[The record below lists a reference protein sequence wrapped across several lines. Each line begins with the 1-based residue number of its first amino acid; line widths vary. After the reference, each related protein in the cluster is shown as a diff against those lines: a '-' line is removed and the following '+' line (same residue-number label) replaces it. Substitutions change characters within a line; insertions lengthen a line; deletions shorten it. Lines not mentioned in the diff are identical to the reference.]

1 VVVIEA
7 GELEQLDRWL
17 CPVLAH
23 SAEQQAAFL
32 EIYKRLFLPFVQQ
45 QQELTEKKEQPAKPN
60 IDPGEQ
66 QNSHDTPLISKAEQE
81 EEPMITV
88 ASLKARS
95 STFYGIDR
103 FVASTPILCDHTLI
117 KVVRQL
123 RYTAHSGRYSFNIDK
138 TIQKTIH
145 SGGMARPVYTPLHR
159 HVEYLMLIDRYN
171 LRDHQAQLH
180 NNLYE
185 TLRENNIFVERFF
198 FDNSPLVC
206 RNLQHLGGVRLTELL
221 SLYEHAGLMI
231 FTNGLQFIDTYY
243 LKTYPWADIFKH
255 WQHRYFFSSL
265 SPALWGER
273 ERLFQGL
280 FPFVLTLSVEG
291 MQVVAGDLSQTAS
304 ADFDWLHYWQQSADY
319 SLVPVQTEHKKL
331 DYIGLFFSKP
341 VKRWI
346 AACAVYPELNWNL
359 TLALGKELGAWYPG
373 EESQLH
379 SYRHIS
385 QLLRLD
391 WFKTGH
397 IPDAF
402 RVALMT
408 GWLNNK
414 EIAAVCN
421 FLYRQL
427 CQNQPLPDEPDYD
440 NRRLQLDMYD
450 LLGETD
456 GEKFRQKAEKLSE
469 ELARQ
474 KQRPDMVSL
483 HVINERD
490 NCRAFFA
497 IPDSV
502 LLRWG
507 IDPAKTR
514 RARKVPLNFV
524 CIPAGEF
531 AMGSS
536 ENEAER
542 NEDETQHQVTVSE
555 FYLGKYAVTLAEFKT
570 FIDESGYQTDAE
582 KANSSMI
589 WNGKEWKE
597 KKGVNWQHGVSGK
610 KRPSDQYSHPVLH
623 VSWNDAVGYCKWM
636 SNKTGKTL
644 RLPTEAEWEYAC
656 RAGTTTPF
664 NTGENLTTDQA
675 NYDGNYPYNNNPK
688 GVYRENTVPVDS
700 FAPNAWGL
708 YNMHGNV
715 GEWCSDWYGGSYYEE
730 CKENGVIRMFDNP
743 ATIGEALLE
752 AAKLPFRGDD
762 RVRFQQKLQQ
772 YIAGLSD
779 HQLIQW
785 LGEIK
790 VLLLMYEGCSVN
802 PAGPATG
809 SDRVLRGGYWYSNAR
824 YCRSAYRHCDTPDY
838 RNAYVGFRLV
848 FVP

>member
-1 VVVIEA
+1 MAEPLATYIAANHHYPFDDLLELLRQQGFSFGVDTFQTAHYVIIKVIEA

-45 QQELTEKKEQPAKPN
+45 QQELKEKKEQPEKPN

-66 QNSHDTPLISKAEQE
+66 QDSHDTPLMSKAEQE

-185 TLRENNIFVERFF
+185 TLKENNIFVERFF

-206 RNLQHLGGVRLTELL
+206 RNYHHPGGIRLTELL

-243 LKTYPWADIFKH
+243 LKTYAWADIFKH

-273 ERLFQGL
+273 ERLLQGL
-280 FPFVLTLSVEG
+280 FPFVLPLSVEG
-291 MQVVAGDLSQTAS
+291 MQVVAGDLSQTAQ
-304 ADFDWLHYWQQSADY
+304 ADFDWLHYWQQGADY
-319 SLVPVQTEHKKL
+319 ALVPVETGNKKL

-391 WFKTGH
+391 WFRKGE

-402 RVALMT
+402 RVALLT
-408 GWLNNK
+408 EWLSDR
-414 EIAAVCN
+414 EIAAVGN

-427 CQNQPLPDEPDYD
+427 SQNQPLPDEPDYE

-456 GEKFRQKAEKLSE
+456 GEKFRQKADKLSE

-490 NCRAFFA
+490 NCRAFFK

-507 IDPAKTR
+507 IDPAQTR
-514 RARKVPLNFV
+514 RARKLPPNFV
-524 CIPAGEF
+524 RIPAGEF
-531 AMGSS
+531 TMGSP
-536 ENEAER
+536 EGEVGRAEAKEFYQKY
-542 NEDETQHQVTVSE
+542 NIDYSETQHQVKVSE
-555 FYLGKYAVTLAEFKT
+555 FYLCKYAVTVAEFKT
-570 FIDESGYQTDAE
+570 FIEESGYQTEAE
-582 KANSSMI
+582 KENSSRI
-589 WNGKEWKE
+589 WDGKEWKDKE
-597 KKGVNWQHGVSGK
+597 GINWRHGVSGNERLPEEYK
-610 KRPSDQYSHPVLH
+610 HPVLH
-623 VSWNDAVGYCKWM
+623 VSWNDAVVYCDWLSKK
-636 SNKTGKTL
+636 SGKTF

-656 RAGTTTPF
+656 RAGTITPF

-675 NYDGNYPYNNNPK
+675 NYDGNYPYNNNQK
-688 GVYRENTVPVDS
+688 GEYRENTVPVDS
-700 FAPNAWGL
+700 FLPNARGL

-715 GEWCSDWYGGSYYEE
+715 YEWCSDWYGGLYYDE
-730 CKENGVIRMFDNP
+730 CKAKGVV
-743 ATIGEALLE
+743 E
-752 AAKLPFRGDD
+752 
-762 RVRFQQKLQQ
+762 
-772 YIAGLSD
+772 
-779 HQLIQW
+779 
-785 LGEIK
+785 
-790 VLLLMYEGCSVN
+790 N
-802 PAGPATG
+802 PAGPETG
-809 SDRVLRGGYWYSNAR
+809 SLRVLRGGNWSGVAR
-824 YCRSAYRHCDTPDY
+824 RCRSALRGNDSPGFRY
-838 RNAYVGFRLV
+838 AGVGFRLV